1 MTKNFSEGVALS
13 EKLRSVPLS
22 KLERKATSGEVVGFE
37 IYLEIVKVFKLTNSD
52 QVVHYLGPQ
61 SLGDQLK
68 VAIDELKIKKI
79 DDAPL
84 SESIA
89 RINKLI

>member
-13 EKLRSVPLS
+13 EKLRSVSLS

-37 IYLEIVKVFKLTNSD
+37 IYLEIVKMFKLTNSD
-52 QVVHYLGPQ
+52 QIVHYLGPQ

-84 SESIA
+84 SEAIA